1 METWQTGVPF
11 RETLRKHAA
20 EIGLPLDEAR
30 LDEVC
35 RPERFVERLGP
46 VFDRVAAL
54 R

>member
-1 METWQTGVPF
+1 METWSSGVPF

-20 EIGLPLDEAR
+20 DSGQTLDETR

-35 RPERFVERLGP
+35 RPERYIARLDE

-54 R
+54 T